1 MFWKFEPKL
10 AEGSS
15 IVLACFDHRQ
25 PEVDQ
30 ASWHVEQAMLRLDGF
45 GLYIVKLIVKSIARI
60 ARNGDVYLKRQ
71 NLVGLVANMFP
82 HVSFTQRSV
91 FLVVFLVI
99 ATSRPGLSGTSQR
112 PGWSSVPRSR
122 APENGRC
129 HWCSGRCHHGL
140 RHGRPDDQIL
150 LKGFIMTILSINYVN
165 LLFVSTG
172 VWWLSFS

>member
-1 MFWKFEPKL
+1 MVSIQFVFWKFEPKL

-45 GLYIVKLIVKSIARI
+45 GLYIV
-60 ARNGDVYLKRQ
+60 KRQ